1 MITIGLTGGIGC
13 GKSTV
18 ASLLEVYGMAVYSAD
33 EESKRLLEM
42 PNPNPNRVLNP
53 VRVGTTVRIED
64 AHRHSLIRK
73 QLTTLLGDSIY
84 DSNGLNRKLMASLIF
99 NDANL
104 LEQVNAIIHPEV
116 GCHFQSW
123 LEQQTTKYAVLESA
137 ILFESKFDRYVNF
150 CLTVYAPHELRIQRV
165 MMRDGITEA
174 EVGQRMQHQMPEEEN
189 MKRADFVIYNDGI
202 QPLIPQIEELVKISL
217 KNNRQKS

>member
-1 MITIGLTGGIGC
+1 ML
-13 GKSTV
+13 
-18 ASLLEVYGMAVYSAD
+18 
-33 EESKRLLEM
+33 
-42 PNPNPNRVLNP
+42 NPNRVLNP
-53 VRVGTTVRIED
+53 VRVGTTVKVED
-64 AHRHSLIRK
+64 THRHSLIRK
-73 QLTTLLGDSIY
+73 QLTALLGDSIY

-116 GCHFQSW
+116 GRHFQSW

-137 ILFESKFDRYVNF
+137 ILFESKFDRYVDF
-150 CLTVYAPHELRIQRV
+150 CLTIYAPRELRIQQV

-174 EVGQRMQHQMPEEEN
+174 EVGQRMQHQMPEEEK

>member
-1 MITIGLTGGIGC
+1 MITIGLTGGIGS

-42 PNPNPNRVLNP
+42 HNSNPNRVLNP
-53 VRVGTTVRIED
+53 VRVED

-73 QLTTLLGDSIY
+73 QLTALLGDSIY

-99 NDANL
+99 NDSSL

-116 GCHFQSW
+116 GRHFQSW
-123 LEQQTTKYAVLESA
+123 VEQQTTKYAVLESA
-137 ILFESKFDRYVNF
+137 ILFESKFDRYVDF
-150 CLTVYAPHELRIQRV
+150 CLTVYASHELRIQRV

-174 EVGQRMQHQMPEEEN
+174 EVGQRMQHQMPEEEK
-189 MKRADFVIYNDGI
+189 MKSVDFVIYNDEK
-202 QPLIPQIEELVKISL
+202 QPLIPQIERFISTDIREITI
-217 KNNRQKS
+217 KM